1 MTIRKSM
8 TLGEISSFLLIAFCC
23 YFMTAILP
31 ISPIYFT
38 FLLGVFVVFCNANR
52 VTIPKKNL
60 LIYLFVFLYSIW
72 FLVGYFV
79 TDTTYH
85 ESLVTFIFALYY
97 IFVDIS
103 LYQVNKKSRMLN
115 LLKLYIIMFIIYYVL
130 DLYMRYINMLNSDVP
145 DWISANPIYSFYL
158 LKFGGLT
165 FDSNTIGVF
174 CVTFFSV
181 IFYANIKRILSK
193 KYVFIAFLLVVFS
206 CSRAAILSCVF
217 IYMFWHIF
225 YKQNI
230 YVKVF
235 SSIIVCIV
243 AFYAFYVFINDPSFL
258 TKIEIFQK
266 TFEYL
271 SNADVTSF
279 LFGCGPNKSTNVLGR
294 YAHNIWSILLVE
306 YGFVA
311 FVLFLLMILVVM
323 FDTGKYFFIIAIPY
337 FIVSLSFTPIFLQF
351 LFTGFA
357 LIKHIDRVYR
367 IEKNKF

>member
-1 MTIRKSM
+1 MKIRKSM
-8 TLGEISSFLLIAFCC
+8 TAGEFASFLFVAFCC

-38 FLLGVFVVFCNANR
+38 FFLGVVVVFCNANK
-52 VTIPKKNL
+52 VFVPKKTIL
-60 LIYLFVFLYSIW
+60 VYLIVFLYSFW
-72 FLVGYFV
+72 FLIGYFV

-85 ESLVTFIFALYY
+85 EALVTFVFALYY

-103 LYQVNKKSRMLN
+103 LYQIDEKNKIQN
-115 LLKLYIIMFIIYYVL
+115 LLKLYFVLFIIYYIF
-130 DLYMRYINMLNSDVP
+130 DIYMRYTNMLSSDVP
-145 DWISANPIYSFYL
+145 TWIAVNPVYSFYL
-158 LKFGGLT
+158 LKDGGLT
-165 FDSNTIGVF
+165 GDSNTIGVF

-181 IFYANIKRILSK
+181 ILYSNIRKILSA
-193 KYVFIAFLLVVFS
+193 KYLFIAFILVVFS
-206 CSRAAILSCVF
+206 CSRASILACIF
-217 IYMFWHIF
+217 IYIFWHIF

-230 YVKVF
+230 YIKVF
-235 SSIIVCIV
+235 SSFIVCIV
-243 AFYAFYVFINDPSFL
+243 VFYSFYIFIKDPSFL

-271 SNADVTSF
+271 LNTDMTSF

-306 YGFVA
+306 YGFVT
-311 FVLFLLMILVVM
+311 FILFLLMILVVIV
-323 FDTGKYFFIIAIPY
+323 DTGKYFFIIAIPY

-357 LIKHIDRVYR
+357 LIKHIDRIYQT
-367 IEKNKF
+367 NKK